1 MVLRLRAADTLE
13 VKLLQFCFHFLFVF
27 FFNDGCLLWNK
38 IFMDP
43 FWTDFCFLS
52 PPGLWKPHLCPA
64 EVRFTELFI
73 NLIRF
78 I

>member
-1 MVLRLRAADTLE
+1 MVLRLRATDTLE
-13 VKLLQFCFHFLFVF
+13 VKLLQFCFHFLFF
-27 FFNDGCLLWNK
+27 FFLTTDVCFGIKSLLTR
-38 IFMDP
+38 FGLT
-43 FWTDFCFLS
+43 FVLS